1 MKSIWKKPSISHK
14 DFVRMYKAKEISV
27 FIHRANALNSI
38 SQGYLPKRYFW
49 AHTIWSW
56 FWFISIPAGIIMLFF
71 NIYVGLGILL
81 VSFFHQSNFITI
93 FFYTIQQF
101 SNCNP
106 YKIWDRFT
114 IKSIVIFVKEFFNLK
129 L

>member
-81 VSFFHQSNFITI
+81 VSFFLGKSVKRSAESFILEYALENEE
-93 FFYTIQQF
+93 FYKMMVQGEV
-101 SNCNP
+101 
-106 YKIWDRFT
+106 
-114 IKSIVIFVKEFFNLK
+114 IVITHST
-129 L
+129 